1 MSLPVLRKLKE
12 LVEAG
17 VTAIGPRPE
26 EDTGLTNF
34 PRCDAEVKKI
44 AAELWGDCDGSAVKQ
59 RRAGKGRIVWGMTAR
74 EVLAADGVKPDFEFS
89 ADQADAFLDYIHRST
104 PEADI
109 YFVVNRLGR
118 AEGARCTFRVAGK
131 RPELWDPLTG
141 NIRDAA
147 AFTQA
152 DGRTTLPLEFAPYG
166 SLFVVFRKPIPPSAA
181 GTAGRNFPVL
191 GETQEIAGPW
201 TVRFDPK
208 WGGPASVEFARLE
221 SWTKRP
227 EAGIRYYSGT
237 AVYRKVFD
245 LPEALRKPGRRVM
258 LDLGDVKQIA
268 AVRLNGRDLGVLW
281 AMPMRLDV
289 TEAMKPAGNV
299 LEVEVTNFW
308 PNRLIGDAALPPE
321 KRLTR
326 TTVPMKPDTPL
337 LDSGLLGPVVLQAA
351 ETQ

>member
-1 MSLPVLRKLKE
+1 
-12 LVEAG
+12 
-17 VTAIGPRPE
+17 
-26 EDTGLTNF
+26 
-34 PRCDAEVKKI
+34 
-44 AAELWGDCDGSAVKQ
+44 
-59 RRAGKGRIVWGMTAR
+59 MTAR

-118 AEGARCTFRVAGK
+118 AEGARCAFRIAGK

-141 NIRDAA
+141 GIRDAA

-191 GETQEIAGPW
+191 GEPQEIAGPW

-208 WGGPASVEFARLE
+208 WGGPESVEFARLE

-227 EAGIRYYSGT
+227 EAGIRYYSGA

-245 LPEALRKPGRRVM
+245 LPEALRRPGGRVM
-258 LDLGDVKQIA
+258 LDLGDVRQIA
-268 AVRLNGRDLGVLW
+268 AVRLNGKDLGVLW
-281 AMPMRLDV
+281 AMPLRVDV
-289 TEAMKPAGNV
+289 TEAAKPAGNV

-308 PNRLIGDAALPPE
+308 PNRLIGDSALAPE

-326 TTVPMKPDTPL
+326 TTVVLKPDAPL
-337 LDSGLLGPVVLQAA
+337 LDSGLLGPVVLLAA
-351 ETQ
+351 QSP